1 MKKIITIIIGIISG
15 ASLFAQQMP
24 ISENYFLDKYSLS
37 PSYAGNFNNK
47 YLFMGY
53 RSDWSGVDGGP
64 KTLRLSYN
72 DSYKQNMG
80 YGGRFIYDK
89 AGIFKQ
95 TILLGT
101 YSYKVL
107 IAEKHVIMFGLSAGF
122 YSNTLNLRDYYNDPK
137 YNLDPA
143 LVSANV
149 TSKLK
154 FMSDF
159 SAVYAFKGIEAGILF
174 SNINFGDS
182 KYQDVAVHY
191 KPLANYQIHL
201 SYLYSFSEKWD
212 VSPIML
218 LRGGKYIKSQ
228 FEFASQVVYQKKVW
242 GSLMFRDPGIWGIG
256 IGASINKGLK
266 IGYNFNIASSA
277 APRYFNNHEITL
289 GINIFEL
296 TRSKNESVPSKGD
309 QFSIAQ

>member
-1 MKKIITIIIGIISG
+1 MKKLISIVIGIVSG
-15 ASLFAQQMP
+15 AALYAQQMP
-24 ISENYFLDKYSLS
+24 LSENYFLDKYSLA
-37 PSYAGNFNNK
+37 PSYAGNFSTK
-47 YLFMGY
+47 YLFLGY
-53 RSDWSGVDGGP
+53 RSDWSGIDGGP

-80 YGGRFIYDK
+80 YGAKFIYDK

-101 YSYKVL
+101 YSYKARL
-107 IAEKHVIMFGLSAGF
+107 TEEQSILFGLSAGF
-122 YSNTLNLRDYYNDPK
+122 YSSTLNISEYYNDPK

-143 LVSANV
+143 LLSANL

-159 SAVYAFKGIEAGILF
+159 SAVYTYRKLEAGLTF
-174 SNINFGDS
+174 SNINFSDAR
-182 KYQDVAVHY
+182 YQDANVHY
-191 KPLANYQIHL
+191 KPLSNFQVHAGYAFGISNN
-201 SYLYSFSEKWD
+201 WD
-212 VSPIML
+212 VSPMMI

-228 FEFASQVVYQKKVW
+228 FEFSTQASYQKRIW

-256 IGASINKGLK
+256 MGANISRGMKL
-266 IGYNFNIASSA
+266 GYNFNLATSAST
-277 APRYFNNHEITL
+277 RYFNNHEICL

-296 TRSKNESVPSKGD
+296 TKSKSEDNMLKSGQLPGAE
-309 QFSIAQ
+309 